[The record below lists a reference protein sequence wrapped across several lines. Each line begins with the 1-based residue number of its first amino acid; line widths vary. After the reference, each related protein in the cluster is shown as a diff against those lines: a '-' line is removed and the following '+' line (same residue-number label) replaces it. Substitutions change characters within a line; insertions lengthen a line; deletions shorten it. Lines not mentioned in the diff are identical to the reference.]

1 MFKREDFSFNHDVPV
16 RYADIDSRGH
26 VNNAA
31 YVFYFE
37 EGRMHYLQKVLGLSM
52 TETADTEIIILNM
65 HCDYISPAYHGEI
78 LKVYTRMSRLGN
90 KSMDMLYLVTDTA
103 SGRTVAKGSSVLV
116 AYDYS
121 TRRTMEIPDEF
132 REKIARFE
140 GIPLRD
146 NAYGKQTQD

>member
-1 MFKREDFSFNHDVPV
+1 MLNREDFKFSLDVPV

-31 YVFYFE
+31 YIGYFE
-37 EGRMHYLQKVLGLSM
+37 EGRMYYLRDVLGLSM

-65 HCDYISPAYHGEI
+65 HCDYISPAFHGE
-78 LKVYTRMSRLGN
+78 VMRVHTRIARLGN
-90 KSMDMLYLVTDTA
+90 KSMEMLYLITEKTG
-103 SGRTVAKGSSVLV
+103 GRTVAEGSSILV

-121 TRRTMEIPDEF
+121 TRKTMAIPDSF

-140 GIPLRD
+140 GIPVRD
-146 NAYGKQTQD
+146 QNER